1 VFEHPRVE
9 EQLLLF
15 LPMWD
20 IMGQCNLQEIAEV
33 FKGLHL
39 GDTIDEVTYESDHIL
54 FVGNQRGLS
63 LKAGDLVPDFNA
75 LREISFKGVV

>member
-1 VFEHPRVE
+1 MFEHPRVE

-15 LPMWD
+15 LPMSD

-39 GDTIDEVTYESDHIL
+39 GDTIDEVPYESDDIL
-54 FVGNQRGLS
+54 FLRDQRGLS
-63 LKAGDLVPDFNA
+63 LKAGDLVPDFKA